1 MRSAFALL
9 LLLSASCGAAAQPA
23 DCPTESSS
31 GPTLPLAGSWTL
43 ERFSAR
49 LASLDLFPAPPGA
62 EVYRNYRA
70 WGFEAAALDLALRQA
85 GRSLHDALGRRPH
98 PVSFVASVL

>member
-31 GPTLPLAGSWTL
+31 GPTLPLA
-43 ERFSAR
+43 
-49 LASLDLFPAPPGA
+49 
-62 EVYRNYRA
+62 
-70 WGFEAAALDLALRQA
+70 LDLAGRNGVPFGTTGQA
-85 GRSLHDALGRRPH
+85 YVTIPLTPPGIACHDAHPPPSDVLRGEPGDLLRGPGTPH
-98 PVSFVASVL
+98 VQVEQLR